1 MKKVSDQLII
11 TYESAW
17 TELQTI
23 VRELQAETVS
33 IDELSEKIERA
44 RVLANFCRERLRN
57 TEEQLEKLTKE

>member
-44 RVLANFCRERLRN
+44 SVLANFCRERLRN